1 MTDGKYKLKS
11 FSNNNPTILQSEQFT
26 VLAIV
31 NGRGID
37 AADFVAITFFTAA
50 SGDAKRMIWN
60 EQTRQIKS
68 GLMPA

>member
-11 FSNNNPTILQSEQFT
+11 FNNNNNNPTILQSEQFT

-50 SGDAKRMIWN
+50 SGDAKRMI
-60 EQTRQIKS
+60 
-68 GLMPA
+68 